1 MSISPIFL
9 KSQLIYRDIHFKK
22 ETDSKNL
29 FEFPER
35 AHYEEEN
42 AEGPIK
48 RLLSAVDLNGPSGF
62 LRMYAEYRV
71 ALESATKVVKEFEN
85 PKITKQEN
93 IEFSMN
99 GDNTESLNKNSE
111 EYQLATD
118 MAMFMADKLNEHGIK
133 TVVVPEKEAK
143 KVLEESYKKDIR
155 QRLSVALR
163 TMQPEG
169 FIFPANCQ
177 YKRKGIKN
185 IRICKLK

>member
-1 MSISPIFL
+1 
-9 KSQLIYRDIHFKK
+9 
-22 ETDSKNL
+22 
-29 FEFPER
+29 
-35 AHYEEEN
+35 
-42 AEGPIK
+42 
-48 RLLSAVDLNGPSGF
+48 
-62 LRMYAEYRV
+62 
-71 ALESATKVVKEFEN
+71 
-85 PKITKQEN
+85 
-93 IEFSMN
+93 MN

-169 FIFPANCQ
+169 FTSPQIVNINAKVSKISESANLRFN
-177 YKRKGIKN
+177 YRG
-185 IRICKLK
+185 

>member
-1 MSISPIFL
+1 MIKSKLAKFL
-9 KSQLIYRDIHFKK
+9 DLNEAGLPKVYSVYRD
-22 ETDSKNL
+22 
-29 FEFPER
+29 
-35 AHYEEEN
+35 
-42 AEGPIK
+42 
-48 RLLSAVDLNGPSGF
+48 V
-62 LRMYAEYRV
+62 
-71 ALESATKVVKEFEN
+71 LESATEIVKEFEN
-85 PKITKQEN
+85 PKIIEQEN

-169 FIFPANCQ
+169 FTSPQIV
-177 YKRKGIKN
+177 N
-185 IRICKLK
+185 INAKVSKISESVN